1 MDKISDL
8 KNIVIN
14 TLDTNKAEDIVT
26 IDLKDKSSM
35 ADFMIIASGTSSRHI
50 QSLSEQVLEKLK
62 DNGFKN
68 SKIEGKESSE
78 WKLVDGIDLIVHI
91 FHPEKRKFYELE
103 KIWSEL
109 IPKRESYHMKKIQIY
124 LIIFCTQFL
133 FLEKVNSAEID
144 IYKKI
149 DLFGEVLE
157 KINKEYVDEIN
168 QSESMDSAIN
178 GLLQSLDPYSS
189 YMSPEIF
196 EEMQTETSGEFGGLG
211 IEVSMEAGVVKVIT
225 PIDDTPASK
234 AGIKAGDYIVKIND
248 VQVQGKS
255 LSEAVDL
262 MRGPV
267 GSGIE
272 LTVRRRGAKKALT
285 FNVVREIIEVQ
296 SVKSELLENNIG
308 YLRLTSFNDNSSQ
321 QIKKQ
326 IKKLKKNKNL
336 NSYILDLRNN
346 PGGLLSQAIKIS
358 DFFLENGEI
367 VSTKSRKKSEN
378 RKWFAKKGDIL
389 DGKTLLVLINYGS
402 ASASEIVAGALKDHK
417 RAILVGE
424 NSYGKGSV
432 QSIIPLKNKGAIR
445 LTVAKYYLPSGKSIS
460 EVGVRPDIEVN
471 EEGDDFRIKTDTDN
485 QLNYAIKLL
494 NG

>member
-1 MDKISDL
+1 MCNLAIFFLISLYCAGFVIWLLTFLNLILKRSFLRVKIFFLAWSL
-8 KNIVIN
+8 VNF
-14 TLDTNKAEDIVT
+14 L
-26 IDLKDKSSM
+26 SS
-35 ADFMIIASGTSSRHI
+35 F
-50 QSLSEQVLEKLK
+50 
-62 DNGFKN
+62 F
-68 SKIEGKESSE
+68 
-78 WKLVDGIDLIVHI
+78 
-91 FHPEKRKFYELE
+91 F
-103 KIWSEL
+103 
-109 IPKRESYHMKKIQIY
+109 SYS
-124 LIIFCTQFL
+124 
-133 FLEKVNSAEID
+133 VNSAEID

-157 KINKEYVDEIN
+157 KINKQYVDEID
-168 QSESMDSAIN
+168 QSEGMDSAIN

-196 EEMQTETSGEFGGLG
+196 QEMQTETSGEFGGLG

-234 AGIKAGDYIVKIND
+234 AGIKAGDYIVKIDN

-262 MRGPV
+262 MRGLV
-267 GSGIE
+267 GTEIE
-272 LTVRRRGAKKALT
+272 LTVRRRGEKKALT
-285 FNVVREIIEVQ
+285 FKITREIIEIQ
-296 SVKSELLENNIG
+296 SVKSDLLENNIG
-308 YLRLTSFNDNSSQ
+308 YIRLTSFNDNSSD
-321 QIKKQ
+321 QIKEK
-326 IKKLKKNKNL
+326 IKKLKENENL
-336 NSYILDLRNN
+336 KAFILDLRNN
-346 PGGLLSQAIKIS
+346 PGGLLTQAIKIS
-358 DFFLENGEI
+358 DFFLDNGEI

-378 RKWFAKKGDIL
+378 RKWFARKGDIT
-389 DGKTLLVLINYGS
+389 DGKTLVVLINYGS

-417 RAILVGE
+417 RAILIGE